1 MPLWTEVIRQSADG
15 GGKGEGEG
23 LGYYVGNGYLPGL
36 VVGRFELYFDFN
48 LKHTNRSFCR
58 CLMPDEQLRRRRRL
72 RRCDCAQW
80 SKAYVLVPPPTSRCN
95 MACRGPPFPSLHSL
109 FSARLLCCLPGAGAA
124 LALNDI
130 FMMLTRVA
138 QHEPS
143 TTNRRQQ
150 QREEQQQEEEQQQRR
165 RDDGEDDADADCS
178 RACFACINSSR

>member
-1 MPLWTEVIRQSADG
+1 M
-15 GGKGEGEG
+15 GEGDG

-80 SKAYVLVPPPTSRCN
+80 SKAYVLVPPPTSHCN
-95 MACRGPPFPSLHSL
+95 MACRGPPFPLIHSL
-109 FSARLLCCLPGAGAA
+109 SSLLLCCLPGAGAA

-150 QREEQQQEEEQQQRR
+150 QREEEEEEQQQRR
-165 RDDGEDDADADCS
+165 RDDDGEDDADADCS